1 MIINNLYALF
11 TINYE
16 RERLALEMVQRRQL
30 RKKVH
35 IFKEILKVLRINERL
50 SQNYPIQIQ
59 MESIKSYLVSF
70 GPRFKC
76 SVTFAIQLRVRVANQ
91 RAIEPNLSSLEMKKE
106 SPK

>member
-50 SQNYPIQIQ
+50 SQTYPIQKYKWSRLNPTWFLLVPGSNARSRSQ
-59 MESIKSYLVSF
+59 SSY
-70 GPRFKC
+70 GYE
-76 SVTFAIQLRVRVANQ
+76 LRTNER
-91 RAIEPNLSSLEMKKE
+91 LSLTY
-106 SPK
+106 PV